1 MTARTGPVLT
11 TTAAAAVVLLA
22 MSAGVPAA
30 GRPELVSAA
39 ALEALIPAPDG
50 WTKVSGRASEVAISP
65 TVAYVAANALFT
77 KDASRVRVTIADT
90 DGSADVLVALAT
102 MVVSLPDGHSQTMKP
117 ATTITRASY
126 KNWPSAERWD
136 GVKMAGELS
145 VVVNG
150 RFVIAL
156 DGSGLESPVTLF
168 EVLEAID
175 LGAVARLK

>member
-1 MTARTGPVLT
+1 
-11 TTAAAAVVLLA
+11 
-22 MSAGVPAA
+22 
-30 GRPELVSAA
+30 VSAA

-77 KDASRVRVTIADT
+77 RDASRVRVTIADT

-126 KNWPSAERWD
+126 KNWPSA
-136 GVKMAGELS
+136 
-145 VVVNG
+145 
-150 RFVIAL
+150 
-156 DGSGLESPVTLF
+156 
-168 EVLEAID
+168 
-175 LGAVARLK
+175 